1 MKNRIKNG
9 SSMQT
14 ICAKLGSNEAAISQ
28 TKMPNPWLTMA
39 KAMRPNQSEKF
50 YNCTAKR
57 ITCIHI

>member
-28 TKMPNPWLTMA
+28 TKTPKPWLTMA
-39 KAMRPNQSEKF
+39 KAMCPNQSEKF
-50 YNCTAKR
+50 
-57 ITCIHI
+57 